1 VFETMHNDKHYNGQA
16 IPTEVLGSTG
26 AISLALKQ

>member
-1 VFETMHNDKHYNGQA
+1 VFGTMHNDKHYNGQA
-16 IPTEVLGSTG
+16 IPTKVLGSPV